1 MGLVNILCTNSMM
14 ASSQERYSHV
24 FVIMELPNY
33 IRITPSL
40 INYIINIKLKHV
52 NPQNKQLIFVDKD
65 ITQDYP
71 YT

>member
-1 MGLVNILCTNSMM
+1 MGLVNILCTDSMM

-40 INYIINIKLKHV
+40 INYIIDKHV